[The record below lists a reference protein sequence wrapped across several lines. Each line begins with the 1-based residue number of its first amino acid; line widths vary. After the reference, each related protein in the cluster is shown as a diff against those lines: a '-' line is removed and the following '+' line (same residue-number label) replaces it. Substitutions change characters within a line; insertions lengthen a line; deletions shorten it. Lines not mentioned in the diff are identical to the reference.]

1 MQAGSGPANQLT
13 GGRLALVYAF
23 LAALLIA
30 PVLCITVPVLGDFP
44 NHLAR
49 IHILESLA
57 TGSKL
62 AAWYVRPGR
71 LVPYQAMDVVV
82 AALRPLLPL
91 YPAGRVFVALC
102 LLVPPAAAASLRY
115 AVVGRVGLVPAAG
128 FLISY
133 NYLVSAGLLDYL
145 FSAGLG
151 VVLFAIWLATAGWPR
166 WSRAA
171 LCGAGLALV
180 FLGHAFAAV
189 AYCILVA
196 GDQIAL
202 VWHRRFQPPAEVAAD
217 LAAAAAQVLP
227 CLVLAVGFG
236 ASGAFGAAPVTLYGN
251 PSARLADL
259 LTPILFP
266 GPPWIF
272 GLFGLPLL
280 VGLALLASGRARLSA
295 SLTGPLAAITIATAA
310 APSVLLNAWATDKR
324 LPIVLFI
331 VLIAAL
337 VPARPVPRPIL
348 SWAAVALV
356 ILVAAR
362 SATAFVLLQSLD
374 VQAAELRGLV
384 TGLPVGSRLLVVDD
398 DEPTAPLR
406 LTLPVIT
413 DHLGL
418 LATIDRDAFVPFLL
432 TGATPIDVRPAFA
445 AAASPNGGAI
455 TTVQLR
461 DGATRHDNPG
471 APLPYGYG
479 GHVYWL
485 DWHRKFDYLLIMGFG
500 SELGPL
506 PKGLFEVGRV
516 PIAALY
522 RVVQQ

>member
-1 MQAGSGPANQLT
+1 MQAGSGAANQLT

-189 AYCILVA
+189 SYCILVA
-196 GDQIAL
+196 GNEIPLA
-202 VWHRRFQPPAEVAAD
+202 WRRGFQPRAAVAAD
-217 LAAAAAQVLP
+217 WAAAAAQGLP
-227 CLVLAVGFG
+227 CLVLALGFG
-236 ASGAFGAAPVTLYGN
+236 ASGAFGGAAVTTYGN
-251 PSARLADL
+251 PTARLADL
-259 LTPILFP
+259 LTPLFFP

-272 GLFGLPLL
+272 GLFGLLL
-280 VGLALLASGRARLSA
+280 LAGVALLASRFTRIAPTLA
-295 SLTGPLAAITIATAA
+295 GPLAAIAVATAA
-310 APSVLLNAWATDKR
+310 APSVLFNAWATDKR
-324 LPIVLFI
+324 LPIVLFL
-331 VLIAAL
+331 VLIASL
-337 VPARPVPRPIL
+337 VPARPVPRPVFT
-348 SWAAVALV
+348 WAAIVLV
-356 ILVAAR
+356 VLVGAR
-362 SATAFVLLQSLD
+362 SATAFVLLQGLD
-374 VQAAELRGLV
+374 VQAAELRGLL
-384 TGLPVGSRLLVVDD
+384 TGLPIGSRLLVVDD
-398 DEPTAPLR
+398 DRPDAPLR

-418 LATIDRDAFVPFLL
+418 LATVDRDAFVPFLL

-445 AAASPNGGAI
+445 AAASPNAGAI
-455 TTVQLR
+455 TMAQLR
-461 DGATRHDNPG
+461 DGATRRDTP
-471 APLPYGYG
+471 ATPLPYGYG

-485 DWHRKFDYLLIMGFG
+485 GWHRKFDYLLVMGFG
-500 SELGPL
+500 ADPGPL
-506 PKGLFEVGRV
+506 PKGLFEIGRV

-522 RVVQQ
+522 RVAP